1 MARYK
6 KGESGNPNGRPK
18 GAVAR
23 TTKEMKEALQ
33 FIIDNNLYRLQEDL
47 DRMSPGVRWG
57 VLEKLKKYVIPT
69 MSQTKVDAEVSG
81 DIKIKIVY
89 EDELGK
95 EEDDMNNLDDND
107 IDLDR

>member
-1 MARYK
+1 MGRYK

-33 FIIDNNLYRLQEDL
+33 LIIDNNLYRLQEDL
-47 DRMSPGVRWG
+47 DKMSPGIRWT

-69 MSQTKVDAEVSG
+69 MSQTKIDAEVSG
-81 DIKIKIVY
+81 DINIKITY
-89 EDELGK
+89 EDEEKK
-95 EEDDMNNLDDND
+95 ENE
-107 IDLDR
+107 